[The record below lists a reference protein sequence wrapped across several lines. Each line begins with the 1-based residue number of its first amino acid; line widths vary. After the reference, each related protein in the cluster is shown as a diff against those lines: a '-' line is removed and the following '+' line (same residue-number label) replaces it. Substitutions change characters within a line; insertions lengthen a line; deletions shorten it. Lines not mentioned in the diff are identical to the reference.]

1 MPKYGKLHDKLIT
14 VVCFAVI
21 CVSLFCVY
29 VNIPKDAMD
38 KLSELELAATGFTL
52 YEKQPTESEKTEV
65 MQNGN
70 SSRESSSQEEDP
82 IVTIVKREIDD
93 GGDKK
98 TYPIIESHIGGSG
111 TQYDNF
117 YVKNTVGIDLN
128 IGRLLVSE
136 LPFKITDTAEPQ
148 VLIVHTHA
156 GECYVREDLGYYDED
171 YYPRTTDNRYNVTRV
186 GEAIAKQLNSAGI
199 CTVHD
204 STQHDNPSYNGSYD
218 RSEQTIYK
226 YLEKYPSI
234 KIVLDIHRDSL
245 GYGGE
250 DGKIKPTFTV
260 GEKKAAQIMIMSGYD
275 SDGSMGF
282 PHWEENLKLAL
293 KIQSKAETM
302 YPGMTRPLDF
312 GEFVYNMHVNTGS
325 LLIEVGTDVNT
336 LDEAVYSGELL
347 GNVLANVCAE
357 L

>member
-1 MPKYGKLHDKLIT
+1 MPKHEKWQEKLIT
-14 VVCFAVI
+14 VVCLAVV

-29 VNIPKDAMD
+29 ENMPKDAMD
-38 KLSELELAATGFTL
+38 RLSELELAATGFTL
-52 YEKQPTESEKTEV
+52 YEKEPTEGERVELQ
-65 MQNGN
+65 QNN
-70 SSRESSSQEEDP
+70 SSSVPESSSQQEP
-82 IVTIVKREIDD
+82 IVTIVTRDIDD
-93 GGDKK
+93 DEDDKK

-117 YVKNTVGIDLN
+117 YVKNNVGINLN
-128 IGRLLVSE
+128 IGQLLVSE
-136 LPFKITDTAEPQ
+136 LPFEITDTAEPQ

-156 GECYVREDLGYYDED
+156 CECYVTEDLGYYDED

-186 GEAIAKQLNSAGI
+186 GEAIAKQLNNAGI
-199 CTVHD
+199 CTIHD
-204 STQHDNPSYNGSYD
+204 STQHDTSYNGSYD

-250 DGKIKPTFTV
+250 DGKIKTTFTV
-260 GEKKAAQIMIMSGYD
+260 AERKAAQIMIMSGYD

-336 LDEAVYSGELL
+336 LDEAVYTGELL